1 MCACVRVQS
10 IETNLIRVERCAP
23 DRHSLTVASQHWCVA
38 TARDTSTFGQVLSR
52 SKQQKIAV
60 AEHECDAKT
69 QSCVQTS
76 DANDVHHPRGTTPR
90 PAAVKSNGVKSL
102 AADILDV
109 VLAEARRKAGTPTG
123 RSIDEL

>member
-1 MCACVRVQS
+1 MLNVCGKPYHIIANPILRR
-10 IETNLIRVERCAP
+10 N
-23 DRHSLTVASQHWCVA
+23 DF
-38 TARDTSTFGQVLSR
+38 TFGCFNQLVVVSLVACCH
-52 SKQQKIAV
+52 QV